1 MEIPE
6 VDLDAF
12 MAFLRYVYGD
22 HCPLEEGEATTILVL
37 ANKYCMSRLKALCEL
52 YISEIVEQASD
63 SSITTG
69 ELDVIG
75 KQKIIELKQNYTLV
89 IFQIPRKYLKIISHW
104 KHYLQLATLLQ

>member
-1 MEIPE
+1 MISIQQVEIPG

-22 HCPLEEGEATTILVL
+22 HCPLEEGEVTAVLVL
-37 ANKYCMSRLKALCEL
+37 ANKYCMSKLKALCEF

-63 SSITTG
+63 SSIATG

-75 KQKIIELKQNYTLV
+75 K
-89 IFQIPRKYLKIISHW
+89 
-104 KHYLQLATLLQ
+104 